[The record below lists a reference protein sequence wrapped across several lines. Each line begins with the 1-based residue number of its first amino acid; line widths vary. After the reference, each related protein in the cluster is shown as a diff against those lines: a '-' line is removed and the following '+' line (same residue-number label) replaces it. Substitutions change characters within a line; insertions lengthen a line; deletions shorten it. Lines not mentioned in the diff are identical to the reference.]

1 MYQALEDKLIE
12 ITERHAAELSEMW
25 CNALRMNPRT
35 PSYHAQV
42 QDYCVTHAME
52 FYKNLRKIY
61 YSEKPYTE
69 VTEFFSRYAELA
81 FQSGIPLQEAIY
93 ALIMMRRQI
102 WLYADIQAIFVTPME
117 HHQAVASITKTIRIF
132 DHGIYAVIKRYEELK
147 AEKT

>member
-12 ITERHAAELSEMW
+12 LTERHAAELSEMW
-25 CNALRMNPRT
+25 CNAIRINPRT
-35 PSYHAQV
+35 PSYHSQG
-42 QDYCVTHAME
+42 QESCVPYAME

-69 VTEFFSRYAELA
+69 VTEFFGRYAELS
-81 FQSGIPLQEAIY
+81 FQGGIPLHEAIY

-117 HHQAVASITKTIRIF
+117 HHQAVANITKTIRIF
-132 DHGIYAVIKRYEELK
+132 DHGMYAVIKRYDELK
-147 AEKT
+147 AKQT